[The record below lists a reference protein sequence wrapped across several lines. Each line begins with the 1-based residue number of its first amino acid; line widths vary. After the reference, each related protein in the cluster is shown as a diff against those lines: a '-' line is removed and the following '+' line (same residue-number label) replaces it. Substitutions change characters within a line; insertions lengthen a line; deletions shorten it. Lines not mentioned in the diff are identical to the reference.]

1 MKIQKLAIL
10 FMAITIS
17 LTMLTSCN
25 DEEENREKLYSKAEL
40 IKPIV
45 DNITS
50 QMNTEYFSKDS
61 LDLML
66 QQYVLDIYLKNNN
79 YLAIGMSKDN
89 PNLIEW
95 TNIPYNTELGNAIT
109 KKIEKQKFLKYS
121 SYNNKDY
128 DKVVQWAK
136 SEIDKGQIV
145 IISREKD
152 GSYTAL
158 SYSLTEWVLI
168 YGRP

>member
-66 QQYVLDIYLKNNN
+66 QQYVLDICPFY
-79 YLAIGMSKDN
+79 
-89 PNLIEW
+89 
-95 TNIPYNTELGNAIT
+95 
-109 KKIEKQKFLKYS
+109 
-121 SYNNKDY
+121 
-128 DKVVQWAK
+128 
-136 SEIDKGQIV
+136 
-145 IISREKD
+145 
-152 GSYTAL
+152 
-158 SYSLTEWVLI
+158 
-168 YGRP
+168 